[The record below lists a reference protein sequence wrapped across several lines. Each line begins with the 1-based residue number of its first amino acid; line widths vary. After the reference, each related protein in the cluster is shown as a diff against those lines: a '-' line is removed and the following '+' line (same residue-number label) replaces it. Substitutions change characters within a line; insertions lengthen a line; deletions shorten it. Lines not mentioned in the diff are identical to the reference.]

1 MVTSKYQTLTYFGLP
16 REELAS
22 FVTSNRLPGI
32 DRIVPVGEAMDIGPI
47 WDGFDLIRTLSRVCD
62 IR

>member
-1 MVTSKYQTLTYFGLP
+1 MVTSKYQTLTYFGIP
-16 REELAS
+16 KQELER

-32 DRIVPVGEAMDIGPI
+32 DRIVPVGEAMDIGST

-62 IR
+62 IH